1 MTMNASHTLAGIGL
15 ALASLSV
22 LSACA
27 SSGQSASGGTP
38 QAPAAQ
44 AGTASQRSANAL
56 VLTAAEIASV
66 PSIMNAYDAV
76 QTLRPNFLKTR
87 ASSRP
92 SGLLGPGAEG
102 QATGRR
108 PGQVQGAPSPGA
120 GDESARSTG
129 NRALEDPGILVYMD
143 RQRYGRV
150 ETLREIPTAAI
161 EEIRFLNASEAN
173 SLLGMGHP
181 HGVILVVLRNGATP
195 R

>member
-1 MTMNASHTLAGIGL
+1 MNASHMLAGLGL
-15 ALASLSV
+15 ALASLPV

-38 QAPAAQ
+38 QAAAAQ
-44 AGTASQRSANAL
+44 AGTASQRRADAL
-56 VLTAAEIASV
+56 VLTAAEMASV

-87 ASSRP
+87 GSAARP
-92 SGLLGPGAEG
+92 SGLVGAGAEG

-108 PGQVQGAPSPGA
+108 PGQVQGAPPPGA
-120 GDESARSTG
+120 SDETAPSAG
-129 NRALEDPGILVYMD
+129 NRFLEDPGIVVYLD

-150 ETLREIPTAAI
+150 EALREIPTATI
-161 EEIRFLNASEAN
+161 EEIRFLNVTEAN
-173 SLLGMGHP
+173 SQFGMGHP
-181 HGVILVVLRNGATP
+181 HGVIQVILRRGLAP

>member
-1 MTMNASHTLAGIGL
+1 MNASHMLAGLGL
-15 ALASLSV
+15 ALASLPV

-38 QAPAAQ
+38 QAAAAQ
-44 AGTASQRSANAL
+44 AGTASQPRANAL

-66 PSIMNAYDAV
+66 PSIVNAYDAV

-87 ASSRP
+87 ASARP

-108 PGQVQGAPSPGA
+108 PGQVQGAPPPGA
-120 GDESARSTG
+120 GDESAPSTG
-129 NRALEDPGILVYMD
+129 NRALEDPGILVYLD

-150 ETLREIPTAAI
+150 EALREIPTATI
-161 EEIRFLNASEAN
+161 EEIRFLNVTEAN
-173 SLLGMGHP
+173 SQFGMGHP
-181 HGVILVVLRNGATP
+181 HGVIQVILRRGLAP

>member
-1 MTMNASHTLAGIGL
+1 MNATHRLAGLGL

-27 SSGQSASGGTP
+27 SSGQGASGGTT
-38 QAPAAQ
+38 QVAAAQ
-44 AGTASQRSANAL
+44 AGTASQRRANAL
-56 VLTAAEIASV
+56 VLTAAEMASI

-76 QTLRPNFLKTR
+76 RMLRPNFLKTR
-87 ASSRP
+87 ASTRP

-108 PGQVQGAPSPGA
+108 PGQVQGAPPPGA
-120 GDESARSTG
+120 AEDGAPSTG
-129 NRALEDPGILVYMD
+129 NRALEDPGILVYLD

-150 ETLREIPTAAI
+150 ESLREIQTATI
-161 EEIRFLNASEAN
+161 EEIRFLNVGEAN
-173 SLLGMGHP
+173 SQFGMGHP
-181 HGVILVVLRNGATP
+181 HGVIQVILRRDPAP